1 MTTALPWYRQFWVW
15 FVMAVPLVGVVSGLS
30 LVMIANSGHNDMVVD
45 DYYKKGKAINQS
57 LVRQERAAAMGISFA
72 LEIDNDSLVLS
83 QRVGTAVVSAVRVH
97 LYHPT
102 LAERDQH
109 LVLTADA
116 SGKLR
121 GALATTLK
129 GRWRIAIEA
138 MDGEWLLQDEFSLPR
153 AMPINLIAR

>member
-1 MTTALPWYRQFWVW
+1 MAIVVPWYRQFWVW
-15 FVMAVPLVGVVSGLS
+15 FVIAVPLVGVVSGLS
-30 LVMIANSGHNDMVVD
+30 LVMIANSGPNDMVVD

-57 LVRQERAAAMGISFA
+57 LVRQERAAAIGVAFA
-72 LEIDNDSLVLS
+72 LVIEDDTLILRQS
-83 QRVGTAVVSAVRVH
+83 GGGAPVSAARIH

-102 LAERDQH
+102 LEARDQH

-116 SGKLR
+116 SGRLR
-121 GALATTLK
+121 GSLNAPLE

-138 MDGEWLLQDEFSLPR
+138 MDGAWLLQDEFSLPR

>member
-1 MTTALPWYRQFWVW
+1 MSVTVPWYRQFWVW
-15 FVMAVPLVGVVSGLS
+15 FVIAVPFGGVVAGIS
-30 LVMIANSGHNDMVVD
+30 LVVIASSGHNDMVVD
-45 DYYKKGKAINQS
+45 DYYKKGKAINMS
-57 LVRQERAAAMGISFA
+57 LARQERAAAMA
-72 LEIDNDSLVLS
+72 LAFELSLDDHNLVLD
-83 QRVGTAVVSAVRVH
+83 QRAGSSPVTAVRAH

-116 SGKLR
+116 SGRLR
-121 GALATTLK
+121 AALSAPLQ

-153 AMPINLIAR
+153 AMPISLVAQ